1 MAEQAS
7 DKGAGNGASDKGAA
21 GEPPVLITSHYI
33 KDLSFE
39 NPHAPEVFS
48 ELQKGPSIDVALNVE
63 RRQLKDRLF
72 EVALSVKV
80 TATLGEK
87 TLFLVELVLGG
98 LATIGETVEGEA
110 VDRLLLTEVPRY
122 LFPFA
127 RATIGEA
134 TRDGGF
140 PPLLLN
146 PVNFEEFYRNRQ
158 DNAAQPEP
166 AAT

>member
-1 MAEQAS
+1 MTDQTA
-7 DKGAGNGASDKGAA
+7 AGNGASDKATA
-21 GEPPVLITSHYI
+21 SEPPLLITSHYI

-48 ELQKGPSIDVALNVE
+48 ELQKGPAIDVSLNVE

-72 EVALSVKV
+72 EVALTVKV
-80 TATLGEK
+80 TATLESK

-98 LATIGETVEGEA
+98 LATLGETIEGEA
-110 VDRLLLTEVPRY
+110 ADRLLLTEVPRY

-127 RATIGEA
+127 RAMIGEA

-146 PVNFEEFYRNRQ
+146 PVNFDEFYRSRKGA
-158 DNAAQPEP
+158 DAQPAP